1 MLLVSSGNHDGITID
16 FKKNVKNP
24 GEYFLIITSN
34 YCIDDI
40 FDSTNAEA
48 IKRRFS
54 LVCFDNMIERG
65 IEFDKTILMKKKF
78 EMEHEEEL
86 EYATS
91 GTINTNEEE
100 QRAIEEDHRSWF
112 CRTTSESMD
121 DSVLSSHEVSHE

>member
-78 EMEHEEEL
+78 EMEHEEE
-86 EYATS
+86 
-91 GTINTNEEE
+91 